1 MSTDA
6 GNGSPIGAAG
16 RSDTPDP
23 PLVTTRVGT
32 ERYDQG
38 YATKKHCTARH
49 WFSVRATSGAPS
61 CQFGRTS
68 AGQPTSQVATRR
80 QTRPETTPRFVAA
93 RSSKRRTKYR
103 FLRSNVFPAVVR
115 FPCETRSPDPAPCRA
130 HFRPEPSPE
139 MESRGCAVFVMI
151 GLGRGS
157 SVIVPN
163 WRSLH

>member
-1 MSTDA
+1 MLIGRLFRLRPRKARTSLVKFATA
-6 GNGSPIGAAG
+6 LSP
-16 RSDTPDP
+16 SP
-23 PLVTTRVGT
+23 GT
-32 ERYDQG
+32 VHR
-38 YATKKHCTARH
+38 TARH
-49 WFSVRATSGAPS
+49 WFSVRATSGARS

-93 RSSKRRTKYR
+93 RSSKCRTKYR

-115 FPCETRSPDPAPCRA
+115 FPCETRSLDPGPCRA

-139 MESRGCAVFVMI
+139 MESRGYAVFVMI